1 MVRDVVFHYNLL
13 PIRLM
18 SALTT
23 GWTSVKPDGHDALH
37 LLSYSSSWEQS
48 GSPVATRVAAQHSG
62 RLGLWAELNNEAAFS
77 LMRAATVALD
87 LPAVAGIS
95 KLVAPVV
102 LQAAESERDFIKQGI
117 GAIVCFIMESNGY
130 RKTDTKRSVPGKLF
144 NRGEVYAEA

>member
-1 MVRDVVFHYNLL
+1 MPLTF
-13 PIRLM
+13 
-18 SALTT
+18 SAFAPADKQAFKQKYKNFAQL
-23 GWTSVKPDGHDALH
+23 VDRPD
-37 LLSYSSSWEQS
+37 
-48 GSPVATRVAAQHSG
+48 
-62 RLGLWAELNNEAAFS
+62 LGLWAELNNEAAFS